1 MKLLPKSARSLF
13 IKNKVIIIKAVK
25 NTERKINMKN
35 IRIYKEKDY
44 ESVSRKAANLISAQ
58 VISKPDS
65 ILGLATGTSP
75 LGAYHQLAEW
85 CTKKDVDFSR
95 VISVNLD
102 EYVGLS
108 PDNSESYHYFMEKN
122 FFSKVNIAME
132 NTHVPNGHVS
142 DLEEACKAYDSLI
155 QDLGGIDL
163 QLLGIGSNGHI
174 GFNEPGKSF
183 LLDTHIVQLTESTI
197 KANSRLFS
205 RIDDVP
211 RRAITM
217 GIRNIFQAAKIVLI
231 ATGQNKA
238 DALYRSFMEPITP
251 EVPASI
257 LQLHTNVSIVA
268 DEEALKRIP
277 DEYCF

>member
-1 MKLLPKSARSLF
+1 
-13 IKNKVIIIKAVK
+13 
-25 NTERKINMKN
+25 MKN

-122 FFSKVNIAME
+122 FFSKINIAME

-183 LLDTHIVQLTESTI
+183 LPDTHIVQLTDSTI

-217 GIRNIFQAAKIVLI
+217 GIRNIFHAEKIVLI
-231 ATGQNKA
+231 ATSQNKA
-238 DALYRSFMEPITP
+238 DALYRSFMAPITP

>member
-1 MKLLPKSARSLF
+1 
-13 IKNKVIIIKAVK
+13 
-25 NTERKINMKN
+25 MKN